1 MKRRIRI
8 KPYTRKRYG
17 KRERVKGHDKHINIK
32 RIGEIDLKQ
41 LSLGASR
48 KENRQRLSNSHPDT
62 IKSAKTMFEMPNK
75 LWAANPDKFD
85 ILGFDAKEP
94 PKVYKLPETGLKGQ
108 IVSYQGKIYIA
119 DQKGVSKL
127 KN

>member
-8 KPYTRKRYG
+8 NSYTRKRYG
-17 KRERVKGHDKHINIK
+17 KRERVKGYDKHINIK

-41 LSLGASR
+41 LSLGTSR
-48 KENRQRLSNSHPDT
+48 KANRQRLSNNHPDT
-62 IKSAKTMFEMPNK
+62 IKNAKTMFIMPNK

-94 PKVYKLPETGLKGQ
+94 ANG
-108 IVSYQGKIYIA
+108 
-119 DQKGVSKL
+119 
-127 KN
+127 